1 MVIEEVLKNE
11 AETIEFASKL
21 SGILNRGTLI
31 FLEGELGA
39 GKTTFSRG
47 LLRGFGYE
55 GAVKSPTFTIVEPY
69 TLSWGHV
76 YHFDLYRLNDPE
88 ELEYIGMD
96 DYLETGDLCLI
107 EWPERGIQFLPPCD
121 LRILLRVFEE
131 GRIVSMEGRSVYGKT
146 LCSQFPG
153 QN

>member
-1 MVIEEVLKNE
+1 MIVEDVLKNE
-11 AETIEFASKL
+11 AETIKFASKL
-21 SGILNRGTLI
+21 SGMLNTGTLI
-31 FLEGELGA
+31 FLEGELGS

-69 TLSWGHV
+69 SLSWGQV
-76 YHFDLYRLNDPE
+76 YHFDLYRLNDPD

-107 EWPERGIQFLPPCD
+107 EWPERGIQFLPQCD
-121 LRILLRVFEE
+121 LRILLSVFED
-131 GRIVSMEGRSVYGKT
+131 GRIVSMEGRSEYGKA
-146 LCSQFPG
+146 LCRQYSG
-153 QN
+153 QI